1 MTEGDFLASLAF
13 WEAAGMAGKSK
24 TTTTQIKLRAH
35 APKTTSARNEFKQQ
49 GIVAESFQWE
59 FLPSQP
65 EVSLSGLPTRPTRK

>member
-35 APKTTSARNEFKQQ
+35 APKTTGA
-49 GIVAESFQWE
+49 
-59 FLPSQP
+59 
-65 EVSLSGLPTRPTRK
+65 